1 VIDGGNVAS
10 APLPTLR
17 IPNSS
22 GTVAFSI
29 RARFDNVICDAVHGA
44 VKLRSAIRYSL
55 CLHRLFGF
63 RLHQI
68 GGKRAGAVFF
78 GNHMHQTQARLPQTP
93 MELIMKTTASIL
105 FAAALTLSTAPAH
118 AVVLDLS
125 TMTCKQFVE
134 GGDDTIKMVLTWMDG
149 WYKGDSDEAII
160 DTDVFVE
167 NAKKF
172 GTYCGKNP
180 TMSIVNAAESV
191 LGK

>member
-1 VIDGGNVAS
+1 
-10 APLPTLR
+10 
-17 IPNSS
+17 
-22 GTVAFSI
+22 
-29 RARFDNVICDAVHGA
+29 
-44 VKLRSAIRYSL
+44 
-55 CLHRLFGF
+55 
-63 RLHQI
+63 
-68 GGKRAGAVFF
+68 
-78 GNHMHQTQARLPQTP
+78 
-93 MELIMKTTASIL
+93 MKTTISML
-105 FAAALTLSTAPAH
+105 FARRSRCHRVPAH

-180 TMSIVNAAESV
+180 IDQHRQC
-191 LGK
+191 G

>member
-1 VIDGGNVAS
+1 MLAHAFRFRLRQWPGNV
-10 APLPTLR
+10 L
-17 IPNSS
+17 
-22 GTVAFSI
+22 
-29 RARFDNVICDAVHGA
+29 ARFSGIGA
-44 VKLRSAIRYSL
+44 
-55 CLHRLFGF
+55 GF
-63 RLHQI
+63 R
-68 GGKRAGAVFF
+68 R
-78 GNHMHQTQARLPQTP
+78 QAPR
-93 MELIMKTTASIL
+93 ESIMKTTVSIL
-105 FAAALTLSTAPAH
+105 FAAALTLPLGLASVPAH

-125 TMTCKQFVE
+125 TMTCKQFVD

>member
-1 VIDGGNVAS
+1 MHSCSNFV
-10 APLPTLR
+10 LR
-17 IPNSS
+17 
-22 GTVAFSI
+22 
-29 RARFDNVICDAVHGA
+29 
-44 VKLRSAIRYSL
+44 
-55 CLHRLFGF
+55 
-63 RLHQI
+63 QI
-68 GGKRAGAVFF
+68 GGKHAGAAFSEITCFTRKPSASNANGAHHEDDCLDPVCRS
-78 GNHMHQTQARLPQTP
+78 ARAFIP
-93 MELIMKTTASIL
+93 
-105 FAAALTLSTAPAH
+105 PAH

-125 TMTCKQFVE
+125 TKTCKQFIE